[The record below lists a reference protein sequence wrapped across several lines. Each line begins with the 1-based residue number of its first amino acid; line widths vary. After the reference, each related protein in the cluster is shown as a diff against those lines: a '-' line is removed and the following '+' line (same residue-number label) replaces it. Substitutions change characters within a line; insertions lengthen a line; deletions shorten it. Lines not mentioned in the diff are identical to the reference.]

1 MFKKIIIR
9 VNISY
14 QSNYKRVVFL
24 NLTIDVK
31 DHEKETTLF
40 LQGEIDIYTVDQIK
54 RELLPLTKINGQTII
69 VNFKDVNYMDSTGL
83 GLFIKALKFTKEH
96 NSKMILTHLQERIA
110 RLFKITGLD
119 EMFLIEQT
127 VGWE

>member
-1 MFKKIIIR
+1 
-9 VNISY
+9 
-14 QSNYKRVVFL
+14 L

-31 DHEKETTLF
+31 DNEKETTLF
-40 LQGEIDIYTVDQIK
+40 LKGEIDIYTVDQIK
-54 RELLPLTKINGQTII
+54 RELLPLTRINGQTII
-69 VNFKDVNYMDSTGL
+69 INFKDVNYMDSTGL
-83 GLFIKALKFTKEH
+83 GLFIKALKLTEEH
-96 NSKMILTHLQERIA
+96 NSKMLLTQLQERIA